1 MPRGGYREGAGRKK
15 EYNEPVKKIL
25 LGLPESV
32 LRQLDEYATNHD
44 LSRPKAGAQLLGQ
57 AEVASPPE
65 PQQADT
71 ANMLS
76 ELKNLK
82 QQLTRK
88 PGS

>member
-1 MPRGGYREGAGRKK
+1 
-15 EYNEPVKKIL
+15 
-25 LGLPESV
+25 
-32 LRQLDEYATNHD
+32 
-44 LSRPKAGAQLLGQ
+44 LSRPKAVAQLLGQ

-71 ANMLS
+71 SNMLS

>member
-32 LRQLDEYATNHD
+32 LRQLDEYAINHD
-44 LSRPKAGAQLLGQ
+44 LSRPKAVAQLLGQ

-71 ANMLS
+71 SNMLS

-82 QQLTRK
+82 QQLARK